1 MKIFHIQKVR
11 FDMIQLANVWRFNM
25 IQAAKALIST
35 KGDLSRKV
43 WVHFA
48 VRHGNQ
54 PKAGSMFLG
63 KL

>member
-1 MKIFHIQKVR
+1 
-11 FDMIQLANVWRFNM
+11 MIQLANIWRFNM

-54 PKAGSMFLG
+54 PKAGSMILG